1 MGYCLKIMK
10 NHLNEILISFALY
23 WIFAGYLWFLPELK
37 STAITYFVFLPAG
50 VKLFAVLIFQWRGAV
65 GTGLAIFSR
74 LIITDSNQPWTSWLI
89 VAITVS
95 ITLYVVVQLMLKL
108 LSVNRDLS
116 NFHYYQIV
124 LIALVTSTVNG
135 FTFAY
140 VVHSLTDSEMS
151 SGLFHSG
158 FNAVIGNFAGNAVF
172 VCTALFIVQKKMAIK
187 NFLKS
192 LSR

>member
-1 MGYCLKIMK
+1 MK
-10 NHLNEILISFALY
+10 NHINEILISFALY

-37 STAITYFVFLPAG
+37 STAITYFIFLPAG
-50 VKLFAVLIFQWRGAV
+50 VKLFAVLVFQWRGAV

-74 LIITDSNQPWTSWLI
+74 LTITDPNQPWISWLI

-95 ITLYVVVQLMLKL
+95 ISLYVVVWLMLKL
-108 LSVNRDLS
+108 LRVNSDLS

-124 LIALVTSTVNG
+124 LLALVTSIVNG

-151 SGLFHSG
+151 SGLFNSG

-172 VCTALFIVQKKMAIK
+172 VCAALFIMQNKTAIK
-187 NFLKS
+187 NYLKR
-192 LSR
+192 LGR